1 MINLL
6 KRKDVMPF
14 APLKYLCR
22 VTWDNH
28 IMNAVMGAVMFT
40 TFGMYYAHSVVQ
52 VRAEESS
59 RAIERKPVVRRK
71 TKEDKRREDFARQ
84 RMAEVE
90 RYSAFINPQIA
101 Y

>member
-1 MINLL
+1 MKQILSLDIKPLRHLL
-6 KRKDVMPF
+6 
-14 APLKYLCR
+14 R

-52 VRAEESS
+52 ARAEESS
-59 RAIERKPVVRRK
+59 RVIRREAVRRK
-71 TKEDKRREDFARQ
+71 KEDKSNDFARQ
-84 RMAEVE
+84 RMAEVK
-90 RYSAFINPQIA
+90 RYNEFINPQLA